1 MAKRCLTAATARRRM
16 VERSILTSEGSAACW
31 SSKCGD
37 LVAQNGPAFSS
48 SGRGERKTAGSKTL
62 NGYAPER
69 SGGRVQN
76 GCVSR
81 DAADTHGWRQPVGV
95 CLGSAPAAHT
105 RNSSRLQR
113 VARTGLSIREN
124 AGRAGML
131 EAATSWVAV
140 AHANAASAKAGTI
153 IKQTQTAFPANL
165 GYAISLRQ

>member
-1 MAKRCLTAATARRRM
+1 MLE
-16 VERSILTSEGSAACW
+16 VERWRSA
-31 SSKCGD
+31 
-37 LVAQNGPAFSS
+37 GPERSCVSS

-81 DAADTHGWRQPVGV
+81 DAADTHGWRQPGRV
-95 CLGSAPAAHT
+95 CLGSAPAAQA
-105 RNSSRLQR
+105 RSSSRFER
-113 VARTGLSIREN
+113 ATRTGLSIREN

-140 AHANAASAKAGTI
+140 AHANAASAKAGTSSATNI
-153 IKQTQTAFPANL
+153 VFYGGKPQKLQSVQEDGEGGPASEAHNARMRSEL
-165 GYAISLRQ
+165 AHNQ